1 MVSPASS
8 PAPALNFDLA
18 DMAAPKSPHQS
29 GEFQRRDSNAS
40 LNFSEVDDQDF
51 EVLDLDDQEHS
62 HRPRD
67 RLDEVN
73 LLRNPVVNQLAEVA
87 DNSNK
92 SNLNMAFMN
101 MANSIIGAGVIGQAY
116 AVKQAGLVGGTFLL
130 IILTFIIDWTIRLM
144 VTNSKLS
151 GMRTYQSTVK
161 HCFGRTGEVI
171 VSVAQ
176 LAFAFGGSIAYCVII
191 GDTLPHVMKALLPD
205 SWQSNAFV
213 HFMTGRTFFI
223 VFCTAFISYP
233 LSLNRHIG
241 ALAKASA
248 LALVSMIVIILT
260 VVVRG
265 PAVTPPDAKMTLPLW
280 TVNVGF
286 FQAVSVISF
295 AFVCH
300 HNTLL
305 IYNSLKTPTLSRFAK
320 VVHWSTGVSMVACTI
335 LGLGGFLSFKDKT
348 MGNILNNFPDD
359 DIMANAARFC
369 FGFNMITT
377 LPLEIFVCREVVLEF
392 LWPHTERYSTLQHA
406 STATILIFSAMVI
419 ALTTCDLGIILE
431 LVGATSACSIAYI
444 LPAASFLKLSSKK
457 NTHPQKLM
465 CWSCMIFGILVMVL
479 STTMTLLNVGKGEHK
494 QCST

>member
-1 MVSPASS
+1 
-8 PAPALNFDLA
+8 
-18 DMAAPKSPHQS
+18 MAAPKSPHQS

-40 LNFSEVDDQDF
+40 LNFSDIDDQDF
-51 EVLDLDDQEHS
+51 EVLDLDDEGHS
-62 HRPRD
+62 HGPQG

-73 LLRNPVVNQLAEVA
+73 LLRNPVVNQFAEVA

-116 AVKQAGLVGGTFLL
+116 AVKQAGLVGGIFLL
-130 IILTFIIDWTIRLM
+130 VVLTFVIDWTIRLM

-151 GMRTYQSTVK
+151 GMRTYQSTLK
-161 HCFGRTGEVI
+161 HCFGRTGETI

-191 GDTLPHVMKALLPD
+191 GDTLPHVMKAVFPT
-205 SWQSNAFV
+205 SWQANGFFNFV
-213 HFMTGRTFFI
+213 TSRTFFI

-233 LSLNRHIG
+233 LALNRDIG

-248 LALVSMIVIILT
+248 LALVSMIVITLT
-260 VVVRG
+260 VAIRG
-265 PAVTPPDAKMTLPLW
+265 PAVTPADATMTLPLW
-280 TVNVGF
+280 TVNKGF

-320 VVHWSTGVSMVACTI
+320 VVHWSTGVSMIACTV
-335 LGLGGFLSFKDKT
+335 LGLGGFLSFKNKT
-348 MGNILNNFPDD
+348 MGNILNNFPNDD
-359 DIMANAARFC
+359 VMANVARFC
-369 FGFNMITT
+369 FGFNMVTT

-392 LWPHTERYSTLQHA
+392 FWPHVERYSTLQHA
-406 STATILIFSAMVI
+406 STTTILIFSAMII

-444 LPAASFLKLSSKK
+444 LPSASFLKLSSKR

-465 CWSCMIFGILVMVL
+465 CWACMIFGICVMIL

-494 QCST
+494 QCKS